1 MSDVRV
7 DRSTPGS
14 PGWRRACRAAG
25 ALCCVV
31 FAAGLFASCG
41 DDDCG
46 SAAAPETPPA
56 GGISETFL
64 EEHPQAALNATHTVV
79 LDLTD
84 APGTPDTGGEAGVDE
99 VPYYFS
105 RRTQL
110 TLAISDALD
119 PPPRLTLLDAIGG
132 ALIDVGPHR
141 RSQTALVS
149 GSHTLRVERA
159 APAAPAGTG
168 PVPPPGPLF
177 LRPTLAVG
185 AGANAA
191 DVARVE
197 AGESCPNCDLRNV
210 TLTGAP
216 LQLSGIDLSGA
227 DFTGASLSDVLSVGT
242 DFTGA
247 IFDQASF
254 SATVFDS
261 PILTRASFAQAQFRA
276 APTQSCQLPSCRTH
290 RDLQP
295 NGCCVIQCNNEM
307 LLQGPPASLAM
318 ANFSG
323 ATFASSCLYAPSLG
337 AASFAGAAFDFASSV
352 GGDFAGSDLRGA
364 RFDGTD
370 VMGRDAAGEMQPDI
384 SPAAFAGAT
393 VSDDVTGAAFAAVDL
408 TGIDFQGTDLRQASF
423 TGSILTETTN
433 FAGADFSGA
442 DFAGVDLSRADLST
456 ATLSPAT
463 SFAGATLSDG
473 SRGVNLACLPG
484 GTGGCA
490 FPQQTTQF
498 KGANLAYVNLNGAGL
513 GEADLEGTIL
523 DNASL
528 IGARL
533 NLSNLKDASLRG
545 IVAGVQPDS
554 GAQVTELG
562 GAYMV
567 NADLTNADL
576 RSADLSGAHL
586 YGTATL
592 TGALLDS
599 ADLSQAICAGAAF
612 SGSLTDAAFNN
623 AVLVN
628 ATFNGAD
635 LTSAKFDT
643 AYLQGADFSSASRV
657 LGVSLRNAAVSTAP
671 GSWTFTE
678 QDGTPFTFVY
688 GATALGALATDPSV
702 ICPNSASGPCGP
714 GTLTPNNGPFPPQP
728 PCIPSEQFCYENCL
742 SPPNFKDHPPCE

>member
-1 MSDVRV
+1 MRV
-7 DRSTPGS
+7 TRIDRSTLRSPGS
-14 PGWRRACRAAG
+14 RRRVGASVLCVIAVACLLAG
-25 ALCCVV
+25 
-31 FAAGLFASCG
+31 CG
-41 DDDCG
+41 GDGGG

-64 EEHPQAALNATHTVV
+64 VEHPHAALNATHTVV
-79 LDLTD
+79 LDLSD
-84 APGTPDTGGEAGVDE
+84 APGTPDTGSEPGVDE
-99 VPYYFS
+99 VPYHFS
-105 RRTQL
+105 RRTLL
-110 TLAISDALD
+110 TLAVDDALD
-119 PPPRLTLLDAIGG
+119 PPPQLTLLDGMG
-132 ALIDVGPHR
+132 AAVLEVGESR
-141 RSQTALVS
+141 RSQTALVF
-149 GSHTLRVERA
+149 GAYTLRVEG
-159 APAAPAGTG
+159 APPSAPVESG
-168 PVPPPGPLF
+168 PVPPPAPLF
-177 LRPTLAVG
+177 LRPTLTVG
-185 AGANAA
+185 GGANAA

-197 AGESCPNCDLRNV
+197 AGESCPNCDLRDI
-210 TLTGAP
+210 TLTGTP
-216 LQLSGIDLSGA
+216 LQLYAVDLSGA
-227 DFTGASLSDVLSVGT
+227 DFTGASLTSVAFFGT
-242 DFTGA
+242 DLTGA
-247 IFDQASF
+247 IFDQTRF
-254 SATVFDS
+254 DATFFAS
-261 PILTRASFAQAQFRA
+261 PILTRASFAQAEFRA
-276 APTQSCQLPSCRTH
+276 APTQSCDLPSCRTH
-290 RDLQP
+290 QDLQP
-295 NGCCVIQCNNEM
+295 DGCCVIQCNNEI

-318 ANFSG
+318 ASFSG

-337 AASFAGAAFDFASSV
+337 GASFAGATFDFASSV

-370 VMGRDAAGEMQPDI
+370 VMGRDASGEPQPDV

-393 VSDDVTGAAFAAVDL
+393 VSDDVAGAAFAAVDL

-423 TGSILTETTN
+423 TGSTLTETTN
-433 FAGADFSGA
+433 FAGADFSSS
-442 DFAGVDLSRADLST
+442 DFAGVDLSQTDLST

-463 SFAGATLSDG
+463 SFAGATLSAG
-473 SRGVNLACLPG
+473 SHGVNLACLPG

-513 GEADLEGTIL
+513 EEANLERTIL

-592 TGALLDS
+592 TGVLLDS

-628 ATFNGAD
+628 ATFNGAN
-635 LTSAKFDT
+635 LTGAKFDT
-643 AYLQGADFSSASRV
+643 AYLQGADFSSASSV
-657 LGVSLRNAAVSTAP
+657 LGASLRNAAVSTEP
-671 GSWTFTE
+671 GAWTFTE
-678 QDGTPFTFVY
+678 QDGTPFTFAY

-702 ICPNSASGPCGP
+702 ICPDSASGPCGP

-742 SPPNFKDHPPCE
+742 NPPNFKNHPPCE